1 MKKLY
6 FDVHVFFSRTNGY
19 SVPLEVD
26 IEELPLGYLDEDV
39 INLAIAKGK
48 IESDDANSVDY
59 VEEIDEEQYNKM
71 K

>member
-6 FDVHVFFSRTNGY
+6 FDIHVFFSRTNGY

-26 IEELPLGYLDEDV
+26 IEELLLGYLDED
-39 INLAIAKGK
+39 IIQLAIDREKL
-48 IESDDANSVDY
+48 ESDDAKCVDY
-59 VEEIDEEQYNKM
+59 VKEIDEEQYNKM